1 MAVTLTESAAKRVE
15 EYLAKGSKGVGLRL
29 GVKTAG
35 CSGLAYD
42 VAFADQIGAN
52 DEVFE
57 SHGVKVVVDKDA
69 LQHVDGTEIDFVQDG
84 FNQQFTFNNPQVT
97 GQCGCGESFS
107 TTA

>member
-1 MAVTLTESAAKRVE
+1 MAVTLTESAAKRVA
-15 EYLAKGSKGVGLRL
+15 EYLAKGDNGVGLRL

-42 VAFADQIGAN
+42 VDYAREIGAN

-57 SHGVKVVVDKDA
+57 SHGVKVVVDREA
-69 LQHVDGTEIDFVQDG
+69 LTHVDGTEIDFVADG

-107 TTA
+107 TSG